1 MSWVNQKSEWK
12 LAMKQLSMKQ
22 VELHV
27 AIGPVLLYSLA
38 SLMKNLN
45 EVLRSPVN

>member
-27 AIGPVLLYSLA
+27 VIGPGVLLA
-38 SLMKNLN
+38 SKSD
-45 EVLRSPVN
+45 EKP